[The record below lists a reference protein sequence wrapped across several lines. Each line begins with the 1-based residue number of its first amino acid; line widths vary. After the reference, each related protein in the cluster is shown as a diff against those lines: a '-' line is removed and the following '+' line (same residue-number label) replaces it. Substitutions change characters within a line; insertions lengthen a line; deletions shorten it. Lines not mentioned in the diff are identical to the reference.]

1 MIMRVKTSADIEEK
15 LSELDKKIKL
25 SSKAALMRI
34 AIACSVREAGDPRIE
49 NGVTTSYESRSQ
61 GGADYQRFTIFGQ
74 NEEIYKLLM
83 VQNLGREISD
93 EEFFPDL
100 TNAHIRRGIRYMHSE
115 YLYTD
120 NRDKFFENLIK
131 LSK

>member
-1 MIMRVKTSADIEEK
+1 MIMRVKTSGDIESK

-34 AIACSVREAGDPRIE
+34 AIACSVREKGDPRIE
-49 NGVTTSYESRSQ
+49 NDTMLPYESRSQ

-74 NEEIYKLLM
+74 NEDIYKLLM
-83 VQNLGREISD
+83 IQNLGHKITD

-100 TNAHIRRGIRYMHSE
+100 TNAHIRRGIRYMYSE
-115 YLYTD
+115 YSYID
-120 NRDKFFENLIK
+120 NRDKFFESLINL
-131 LSK
+131 SR